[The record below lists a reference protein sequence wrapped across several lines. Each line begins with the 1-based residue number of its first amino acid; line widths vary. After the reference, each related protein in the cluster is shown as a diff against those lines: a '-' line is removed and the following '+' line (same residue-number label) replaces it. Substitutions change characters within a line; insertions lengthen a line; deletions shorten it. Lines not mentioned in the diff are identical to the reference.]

1 MYCEAVEYRRG
12 RSTIAPML
20 LADLHCHSRASDG
33 AYSPAEVAARAAGHG
48 VTLWALTDHDTLD
61 GVPEAQAAAA
71 QLGMDFL
78 CGAEISVSY
87 AGKTVHIVGL
97 GMDSS
102 NAALLQGLA
111 QTRSGR
117 AGRMQAM
124 ADKLAALGIAGA
136 YHGALAFSETE
147 DGLSRTHLAQFL
159 VQAGHCAS
167 MQAAF
172 DRYLADG
179 QAAYVPFEWAKLQDA
194 VGWISGAGGVAVIAH
209 PARYKFA
216 DALEQAF
223 FTDFVAAVGQAVEIM
238 TGSHQPHELAPY
250 ADLAKQFGLAH
261 SCGSDFHGVG
271 NEDYDLGHYPYISL
285 KGIAPVWDLL
295 QTRILPAARV

>member
-1 MYCEAVEYRRG
+1 
-12 RSTIAPML
+12 ML

-33 AYSPAEVAARAAGHG
+33 AYPPAEVAARAASHG
-48 VTLWALTDHDTLD
+48 VNLWALTDHDTLD
-61 GVPEAQAAAA
+61 GVAQAQAAAA

-78 CGAEISVSY
+78 TGVEISVTY

-97 GMDSS
+97 GMDVG
-102 NAALLQGLA
+102 NAALVQGLA
-111 QTRSGR
+111 QTRRGR

-124 ADKLAALGIAGA
+124 ADKLALLGIADA
-136 YHGALAFSETE
+136 YAGALAFADSE

-159 VQAGHCAS
+159 VQAGHCSS

-172 DRYLADG
+172 DQYLADG
-179 QAAYVPFEWAKLQDA
+179 KPAFVPFQWAKLQDA
-194 VGWISGAGGVAVIAH
+194 VGWIRGAGGVAVVAH

-223 FTDFVAAVGQAVEIM
+223 FADFVAAGGQALEIM
-238 TGSHQPHELAPY
+238 TGSHQQHELAHY
-250 ADLAKQFGLAH
+250 ADLAQQFGLAH

-271 NEDYDLGHYPYISL
+271 HEDYDLGHYPFIKLSGL
-285 KGIAPVWDLL
+285 TPVWDLL
-295 QTRILPAARV
+295 TTRILPAARV

>member
-1 MYCEAVEYRRG
+1 MF
-12 RSTIAPML
+12 
-20 LADLHCHSRASDG
+20 LADLHSHSRASDG
-33 AYSPAEVAARAAGHG
+33 AYTPAEVAARAASQG
-48 VTLWALTDHDTLD
+48 VSLWALTDHDTLD
-61 GVPEAQAAAA
+61 GVPEAQAAAHA
-71 QLGMDFL
+71 LGMDFL
-78 CGAEISVSY
+78 VGVEISVTY

-97 GMDSS
+97 GLDAT
-102 NAALLQGLA
+102 NPGLLQGLA

-117 AGRMQAM
+117 SGRMQAM
-124 ADKLAALGIAGA
+124 ADKLAALGIAAA
-136 YHGALAFSETE
+136 YQGALNFSESE

-179 QAAYVPFEWAKLQDA
+179 KPAFVPFQWAKLQDA
-194 VGWISGAGGVAVIAH
+194 VGWIRAAGGVAVIAH
-209 PARYKFA
+209 PARYQFA

-223 FTDFVAAVGQAVEIM
+223 FADFVAAGGQAVEVM
-238 TGSHQPHELAPY
+238 TGSHQPHELAHY
-250 ADLAKQFGLAH
+250 ADMARQFGLAH

-271 NEDYDLGHYPYISL
+271 NDDYDLGHYPHTVL

-295 QTRILPAARV
+295 PTRIWPAAHA